1 MKKIVKVTASAL
13 AMCLLVTGCGNNA
26 ELKDNNTVVK
36 TDEGKISADTLY
48 EELRDKYGISVL
60 VDMIDHQLFDEKYE
74 TDDEE
79 EETIN
84 AQIEQMKSQYNND
97 DEAFLAAIQQYL
109 GVENE
114 DELKEMLSLE
124 YKRNLAIEDYVKDS
138 VTDDEIQK
146 YYDDEVIGDIKVR
159 HILIK
164 PDTTDD
170 MSTEEQTEAEEKA
183 KKEAEDLIKKL
194 DDGADFEELA
204 KEYSDDTG
212 SASDGGLIDY
222 FNKDD
227 NMDEAFLNASIDL
240 EEGKYTEEPVQSSF
254 GYHIILK
261 LDQKKKPKLK
271 EVRDDSDKN
280 GVSIVMELET
290 DKDLE
295 IIKNFLYKK
304 TQLQI
309 SYSANIIL
317 IKDRKPCQTN
327 IIQIIDSY
335 IEHANDIIIRSSTFD
350 LKKALNRKEILEGLI
365 KAIKDVDK
373 LVKLIK
379 SSKSKDEAKQKIMSS
394 FKLNENQAEAVVNLR
409 LYVLTSYDTEKLVN
423 EYNELL
429 KFIDI
434 KKRLIEDQN
443 YRNQFLIDKLNIVIS
458 SNNTNTMVFFNNICL
473 FNCNFF
479 NFIFN

>member
-13 AMCLLVTGCGNNA
+13 AICLLVTGCGNNA

-36 TDEGKISADTLY
+36 TDEGKITADALY
-48 EELRDKYGISVL
+48 ENLRDKYGISVL
-60 VDMIDHQLFDEKYE
+60 VDMIDHQLFDEKYKTDE
-74 TDDEE
+74 TE

-97 DEAFLAAIQQYL
+97 EEAFNAAIQQYL

-114 DELKEMLSLE
+114 DELREMLSLE
-124 YKRNLAIEDYVKDS
+124 YKRNLAIEEHVKNS

-146 YYDDEVIGDIKVR
+146 YYDDEVIGDMKVR

-164 PDTTDD
+164 PETTDD

-240 EEGKYTEEPVQSSF
+240 EEGKYTKEPIKSSY

-261 LDQKKKPKLK
+261 VDQKKKPKLK
-271 EVRDDSDKN
+271 EV
-280 GVSIVMELET
+280 
-290 DKDLE
+290 KDE
-295 IIKNFLYKK
+295 IIETL
-304 TQLQI
+304 
-309 SYSANIIL
+309 
-317 IKDRKPCQTN
+317 KD
-327 IIQIIDSY
+327 D
-335 IEHANDIIIRSSTFD
+335 
-350 LKKALNRKEILEGLI
+350 
-365 KAIKDVDK
+365 
-373 LVKLIK
+373 
-379 SSKSKDEAKQKIMSS
+379 
-394 FKLNENQAEAVVNLR
+394 KLNEDATLR
-409 LYVLTSYDTEKLVN
+409 
-423 EYNELL
+423 YNA
-429 KFIDI
+429 
-434 KKRLIEDQN
+434 LIEIRKEAGIEFKDDSLKKDYDELMDQ
-443 YRNQFLIDKLNIVIS
+443 LIES
-458 SNNTNTMVFFNNICL
+458 ASGTAA
-473 FNCNFF
+473 
-479 NFIFN
+479 

>member
-74 TDDEE
+74 NDDEE

-183 KKEAEDLIKKL
+183 KKEAEDLIKQL

-204 KEYSDDTG
+204 KEHSDDTG

-222 FNKDD
+222 FNRDD

-240 EEGKYTEEPVQSSF
+240 EEGKYTEEPVQSSY

-261 LDQKKKPKLK
+261 VDQKKKPKLK
-271 EVRDDSDKN
+271 EVRDD
-280 GVSIVMELET
+280 VI
-290 DKDLE
+290 
-295 IIKNFLYKK
+295 
-304 TQLQI
+304 
-309 SYSANIIL
+309 
-317 IKDRKPCQTN
+317 QTLADN
-327 IIQIIDSY
+327 
-335 IEHANDIIIRSSTFD
+335 
-350 LKKALNRKEILEGLI
+350 
-365 KAIKDVDK
+365 
-373 LVKLIK
+373 
-379 SSKSKDEAKQKIMSS
+379 
-394 FKLNENQAEAVVNLR
+394 KLNEDASLRYNALIAIREDAGIEFNDDSLKKDYDDLMQQLLDSVN
-409 LYVLTSYDTEKLVN
+409 TSTDT
-423 EYNELL
+423 
-429 KFIDI
+429 
-434 KKRLIEDQN
+434 
-443 YRNQFLIDKLNIVIS
+443 S
-458 SNNTNTMVFFNNICL
+458 AS
-473 FNCNFF
+473 
-479 NFIFN
+479 

>member
-13 AMCLLVTGCGNNA
+13 AICLLVTGCGNNA

-36 TDEGKISADTLY
+36 TDEGKITADALY
-48 EELRDKYGISVL
+48 ENLRDKYGISVL
-60 VDMIDHQLFDEKYE
+60 VDMIDHQLFDEMYK
-74 TDDEE
+74 TDDTE

-97 DEAFLAAIQQYL
+97 EEAFQAAITQYL
-109 GVENE
+109 GVEDE
-114 DELKEMLSLE
+114 DELRDMLSLE
-124 YKRNLAIEDYVKDS
+124 YKRNLAIEEHVQDS

-164 PDTTDD
+164 PETTDD

-261 LDQKKKPKLK
+261 LDQKKKPKLNK
-271 EVRDDSDKN
+271 VK
-280 GVSIVMELET
+280 
-290 DKDLE
+290 
-295 IIKNFLYKK
+295 
-304 TQLQI
+304 
-309 SYSANIIL
+309 
-317 IKDRKPCQTN
+317 
-327 IIQIIDSY
+327 
-335 IEHANDIIIRSSTFD
+335 NDIIET
-350 LKKALNRKEILEGLI
+350 LAEE
-365 KAIKDVDK
+365 
-373 LVKLIK
+373 
-379 SSKSKDEAKQKIMSS
+379 
-394 FKLNENQAEAVVNLR
+394 KLNEDATLR
-409 LYVLTSYDTEKLVN
+409 
-423 EYNELL
+423 YNA
-429 KFIDI
+429 
-434 KKRLIEDQN
+434 LIEIREEAGIKFNDDSLKKDYDELMQ
-443 YRNQFLIDKLNIVIS
+443 QLIDSVNS
-458 SNNTNTMVFFNNICL
+458 SSTAS
-473 FNCNFF
+473 
-479 NFIFN
+479 